1 MIVGVPLV
9 VEYQRGKQL
18 IGCGVT
24 EKFIGEIHSERYVGE
39 WMPVETHLERYVGE
53 WMPGRGLSPISRGM
67 DL

>member
-1 MIVGVPLV
+1 MEIVGEL
-9 VEYQRGKQL
+9 EEEQL

>member
-1 MIVGVPLV
+1 MLNTK
-9 VEYQRGKQL
+9 EEKQL

-24 EKFIGEIHSERYVGE
+24 EKFIREIHSERYVGE

>member
-1 MIVGVPLV
+1 M
-9 VEYQRGKQL
+9 EKQL

>member
-1 MIVGVPLV
+1 MLNTKEEKQLIGRGVPK
-9 VEYQRGKQL
+9 VEKQL

-39 WMPVETHLERYVGE
+39 WMP
-53 WMPGRGLSPISRGM
+53 GRGLSPISRGM

>member
-1 MIVGVPLV
+1 MEIVGEL
-9 VEYQRGKQL
+9 EEKQL

-39 WMPVETHLERYVGE
+39 WMP
-53 WMPGRGLSPISRGM
+53 GRGLSPISRGM

>member
-1 MIVGVPLV
+1 M
-9 VEYQRGKQL
+9 